1 MTKSYK
7 SLLKIR
13 LVCLLLSLSILSG
26 SCSEPA
32 KPPSE
37 PTPIQGSGTSVQD
50 PGPTAPAR
58 NLPISTRNFL
68 VGTAGVIPP
77 NFPNSSEE
85 DYLVFLDE
93 VPHTGE
99 LLGAYMDWTASDVIE
114 TIQFVDTYAV
124 GVEPLIALG
133 FDFDLVDDTYFSRH
147 LPEIRNT
154 IREVL
159 DTFDLEYLAFGV
171 EVNRLIPEVS
181 EAAFL
186 DFVNAY
192 RDIYDLVKYESPNT
206 KVFTIFQLEYLKG
219 TATLSGLEF
228 DPHWEVLDLFTGKQ
242 DLVGL
247 TVYPFLEYPAVGE
260 IPIEYYKEIPEMIDL
275 PVAITEMAWLS
286 EDVSIVQ
293 GSEGDQVTFLLGIL
307 ESTQSW
313 NLEMMLYSFLY
324 EPQGMDL
331 FESAALNTTE
341 GDAKE
346 IYYYWLSLAA
356 LERE

>member
-1 MTKSYK
+1 
-7 SLLKIR
+7 
-13 LVCLLLSLSILSG
+13 
-26 SCSEPA
+26 
-32 KPPSE
+32 
-37 PTPIQGSGTSVQD
+37 
-50 PGPTAPAR
+50 
-58 NLPISTRNFL
+58 
-68 VGTAGVIPP
+68 
-77 NFPNSSEE
+77 
-85 DYLVFLDE
+85 
-93 VPHTGE
+93 
-99 LLGAYMDWTASDVIE
+99 MDWAASDVIE

-192 RDIYDLVKYESPNT
+192 RDIYDLVKFESPDT

-219 TATLSGLEF
+219 AALLSGLEF
-228 DPHWEVLDLFTGKQ
+228 DSHWEVQVLFEGKQ

-247 TVYPFLEYPAVGE
+247 TVYPFLEYASAAE
-260 IPIEYYKEIPEMIDL
+260 IPLDYFDDIPEYIDL
-275 PVAITEMAWLS
+275 PIAITEMAWLS

-324 EPQGMDL
+324 EPQDVDL
-331 FESAALNTTE
+331 FESAALKTTE

-356 LERE
+356 LERKQAFTLRKFI

>member
-1 MTKSYK
+1 M
-7 SLLKIR
+7 
-13 LVCLLLSLSILSG
+13 LSA
-26 SCSEPA
+26 SCSEPL
-32 KPPSE
+32 KPSLE

-50 PGPTAPAR
+50 PGPAAPGR

-99 LLGAYMDWTASDVIE
+99 LLGAYMDWAASDVIE

-192 RDIYDLVKYESPNT
+192 RDIYDLVKFESPDT

-219 TATLSGLEF
+219 AALLSGLEF
-228 DPHWEVLDLFTGKQ
+228 DSHWEVQVLFEGKQ

-247 TVYPFLEYPAVGE
+247 TVYPFLEYASAAE
-260 IPIEYYKEIPEMIDL
+260 IPLDYFDDIPEYIDL
-275 PVAITEMAWLS
+275 PIAITEMAWLS

-324 EPQGMDL
+324 EPQDVDL
-331 FESAALNTTE
+331 FESAALKTTE

-356 LERE
+356 LERKQAFTLRKFI

>member
-1 MTKSYK
+1 MTRSFSKLFLTTLVSV
-7 SLLKIR
+7 LLI
-13 LVCLLLSLSILSG
+13 LSITTAG
-26 SCSEPA
+26 CSETS
-32 KPPSE
+32 SE
-37 PTPIQGSGTSVQD
+37 QETPFVPTPTPDEPRLDVPILD
-50 PGPTAPAR
+50 
-58 NLPISTRNFL
+58 LPIQERDFL

-77 NFPNSSEE
+77 NFPNSSEA

-93 VPHTGE
+93 VPYTGE
-99 LLGAYMDWTASDVIE
+99 LLGAYMDWAAPDVIE

-124 GVEPLIALG
+124 GVEPLVALG
-133 FDFDLVDDTYFSRH
+133 FDFDQVDDNYFSRH

-159 DTFDLEYLAFGV
+159 DTFDLEYLAFGI

-192 RDIYDLVKYESPNT
+192 RDIYDLVKFESPDT

-219 TATLSGLEF
+219 AAMLSGLEF
-228 DPHWEVLDLFTGKQ
+228 DSHWEVLDLFEGKQ

-247 TVYPFLEYPAVGE
+247 TIYPFLEYPAVGE
-260 IPIEYYKEIPEMIDL
+260 IPLDYYGEIPERIDL
-275 PVAITEMAWLS
+275 PIAITEMAWIS

-293 GSEGDQVTFLLGIL
+293 GSEGDQVTFLVDIL
-307 ESTQSW
+307 ESTRNW

-324 EPQGMDL
+324 EPQGVDL
-331 FESAALNTTE
+331 FESAALNSYA
-341 GDAKE
+341 GQPKE
-346 IYYYWLSLAA
+346 IYDYWLA
-356 LERE
+356 LVALNKK